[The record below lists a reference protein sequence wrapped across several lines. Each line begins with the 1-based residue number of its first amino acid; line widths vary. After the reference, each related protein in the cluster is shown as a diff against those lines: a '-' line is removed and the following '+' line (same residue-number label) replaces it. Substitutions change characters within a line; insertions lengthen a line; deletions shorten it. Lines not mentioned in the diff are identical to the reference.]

1 MVLDIT
7 WKLQSFGVTLLN
19 IRDNIGFLFSI
30 LIPFFFHSYL
40 LKNFHVWFGMVG
52 TAVAAWYGLV
62 WYGVMLCG
70 IVRLYLVYVYCM
82 VRLGLVVTRCQ
93 AGALFASVKK

>member
-1 MVLDIT
+1 
-7 WKLQSFGVTLLN
+7 
-19 IRDNIGFLFSI
+19 
-30 LIPFFFHSYL
+30 
-40 LKNFHVWFGMVG
+40 MVG

-62 WYGVMLCG
+62 WYGVMLCSIILCG
-70 IVRLYLVYVYCM
+70 IVRLSLVYVYCM